1 MKNIS
6 KKTKVFLYTKARLV
20 VLEYGLFFA
29 MIIAA
34 VTVVIVGVDSNLGSV
49 VDYARNRKSCSI
61 LGGMTDLPIAT
72 PAINNAAAIS
82 SMVTTVTTCWS
93 NPAGHK

>member
-34 VTVVIVGVDSNLGSV
+34 VTVVIVGVDSNLGSA
-49 VDYARNRKSCSI
+49 VD
-61 LGGMTDLPIAT
+61 
-72 PAINNAAAIS
+72 
-82 SMVTTVTTCWS
+82 
-93 NPAGHK
+93 